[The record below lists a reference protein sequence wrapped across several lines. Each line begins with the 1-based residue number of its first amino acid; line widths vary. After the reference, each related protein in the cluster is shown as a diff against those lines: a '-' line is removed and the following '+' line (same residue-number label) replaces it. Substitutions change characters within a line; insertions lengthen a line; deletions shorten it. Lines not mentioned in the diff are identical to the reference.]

1 MSAEKKRE
9 LIELVRRSPQP
20 KRTTIAELGLSRSTF
35 YRWQRRYRAQ
45 GEVGLVDRKPEPGA
59 VWNRLRPAEQTAI
72 LETALQQPDLSPR
85 ELACQVTDHAG
96 FTVSEATVY
105 RVLKRHGLNRSIT
118 LVGFPAGQEFRV
130 KTTAP
135 NQLWQSDASYYFVVG
150 WGWYYSIEVL
160 DDFSRF
166 VLASDLKP
174 DMTADSISDVVEQAI
189 AFTGMRQVPIE
200 DRTKFLSDHGSGY
213 LARAFEEYLRMLA
226 IRHIY
231 CAPHHPQTNGKIER
245 FHETL
250 RARMNLLVYTSP
262 DELRRTMQAFIDYYN
277 HRRYHEA
284 IGNVTPADVY
294 YGRREEILRRRA
306 EQKQCT
312 IEQRLRYNLGR
323 CNLKLKGEL
332 NPKV

>member
-1 MSAEKKRE
+1 VSAEKKRE

-85 ELACQVTDHAG
+85 ELAFQVTDHAG

-118 LVGFPAGQEFRV
+118 LVGFPAGKEFRV

-166 VLASDLKP
+166 VLACDLKP
-174 DMTADSISDVVEQAI
+174 NMTADSISDVVEQAI

-262 DELRRTMQAFIDYYN
+262 DELRRTMQTFIDYYN

-284 IGNVTPADVY
+284 IDNVTPADVY
-294 YGRREEILRRRA
+294 YGRREEILRSRA
-306 EQKQCT
+306 EQKQRT
-312 IEQRLRYNLGR
+312 IEQRLHYNLGR

-332 NPKV
+332 SPKV

>member
-45 GEVGLVDRKPEPGA
+45 GEVGLLDHKPEPGA

-118 LVGFPAGQEFRV
+118 LVGFPAGKEFRV

-262 DELRRTMQAFIDYYN
+262 DELRRTMQAFLDYYN

-306 EQKQCT
+306 EQKQRT

-332 NPKV
+332 SPKV

>member
-1 MSAEKKRE
+1 M
-9 LIELVRRSPQP
+9 
-20 KRTTIAELGLSRSTF
+20 
-35 YRWQRRYRAQ
+35 
-45 GEVGLVDRKPEPGA
+45 
-59 VWNRLRPAEQTAI
+59 
-72 LETALQQPDLSPR
+72 
-85 ELACQVTDHAG
+85 
-96 FTVSEATVY
+96 
-105 RVLKRHGLNRSIT
+105 
-118 LVGFPAGQEFRV
+118 
-130 KTTAP
+130 KTRAP
-135 NQLWQSDASYYFVVG
+135 NQMWQSDASYYFVVG

-160 DDFSRF
+160 DDYSRF

-189 AFTGMRQVPIE
+189 TFTGMRQVPIE
-200 DRTKFLSDHGSGY
+200 DRTKLLSDHGSGY
-213 LARAFEEYLRMLA
+213 LARAFEEYLRMLE

-262 DELRRTMQAFIDYYN
+262 DELRRTMQEFIEYYN

-294 YGRREEILRRRA
+294 YGRREEILRRRT
-306 EQKQCT
+306 EQKQRT

-323 CNLKLKGEL
+323 WNLKLKGEL
-332 NPKV
+332 KSKV